1 MKKFDIDWDALKR
14 LAHFVATRSAEDRIP
29 QVAGSLTF
37 TTVLSLVPLVTVAF
51 ALFTAFPIFAS
62 FQQSL
67 QGFLADHLMPAQI
80 NSQIFKYLNQF
91 AEKAKRLTTVGMITL
106 VVTSVMTMMI
116 VESAFNTIWRVR
128 KSRPLAQRI
137 LVYWAVITLGPLLIG
152 VSLSVSSYLL
162 THSMLASAVANVA
175 GAASAASGAASRAM
189 PVFAEWALTGA
200 VLALSVLAFTL
211 SYVYLPNCRVAW
223 RDALVGGLCAAIAFE
238 FAKRGFGLYIRRIP
252 TYTAVYGAFATI
264 PIFLLWVYL
273 SWLITLF
280 GAMLTSALPEI
291 RLGHFH
297 RVDYAGSDL
306 LDTLEL
312 LAWLNDA
319 RDAGRAGYTLH
330 ELAQLQRCGLQTAA
344 RLLDKL
350 EAIDW
355 VARIRR
361 ERDLD
366 RYVLLVNPRHAS
378 LRQLYQLF
386 VIDRNEFTY
395 QLNLDTAHVDGPT
408 LLAALDHRGL
418 DVPLAALLAA
428 RRRRGA
434 QAERA
439 NSARSSPVAA
449 V

>member
-1 MKKFDIDWDALKR
+1 
-14 LAHFVATRSAEDRIP
+14 
-29 QVAGSLTF
+29 
-37 TTVLSLVPLVTVAF
+37 
-51 ALFTAFPIFAS
+51 
-62 FQQSL
+62 
-67 QGFLADHLMPAQI
+67 MPAQI

-91 AEKAKRLTTVGMITL
+91 AEKAKGLTTLGMIIL
-106 VVTSVMTMMI
+106 VVTSVMTMMT

-152 VSLSVSSYLL
+152 VSLSVSSYVL
-162 THSMLASAVANVA
+162 THSMLASTVANVA
-175 GAASAASGAASRAM
+175 GAASAASGIASRTM
-189 PVFAEWALTGA
+189 PAIVEWALTGA
-200 VLALSVLAFTL
+200 MLPLSGLAFTL

-238 FAKRGFGLYIRRIP
+238 LAKRGFGLYIRRIP

-280 GAMLTSALPEI
+280 GAMLTSALPAI

-306 LDTLEL
+306 LDALEI
-312 LAWLNDA
+312 LAWLNGA
-319 RDAGRAGYTLH
+319 RDAGRAGYMLH
-330 ELAQLQRCGLQTAA
+330 ELARLQRCGLETAA

-355 VARIRR
+355 VARIQC
-361 ERDLD
+361 ERDAD
-366 RYVLLVNPRHAS
+366 CYVLLINPRHAS
-378 LRQLYQLF
+378 VRQLYELF
-386 VIDRNEFTY
+386 VIDRDEFTY
-395 QLNLDTAHVDGPT
+395 QLNLDTAHIDGPT
-408 LLAALDHRGL
+408 LLAALHHHGL
-418 DVPLAALLAA
+418 NVSLAALLTA
-428 RRRRGA
+428 RRRRSG
-434 QAERA
+434 QAEWPS
-439 NSARSSPVAA
+439 SARSPVSA

>member
-1 MKKFDIDWDALKR
+1 MTKFNIDLDALKR
-14 LAHFVATRSAEDRIP
+14 LAHFIAQRSAEDRIP

-37 TTVLSLVPLVTVAF
+37 TTVLSLVPLATVAF
-51 ALFTAFPIFAS
+51 ALFTVFPLFAS

-91 AEKAKRLTTVGMITL
+91 AEKAKGLTTIGTITL
-106 VVTSVMTMMI
+106 MVTSVMTMMI
-116 VESAFNTIWRVR
+116 VESSFNTIWRVR

-137 LVYWAVITLGPLLIG
+137 LVYWAIITLGPLLIG
-152 VSLSVSSYLL
+152 ASLSVSSYLL
-162 THSMLASAVANVA
+162 THSMFASTVANVA
-175 GAASAASGAASRAM
+175 GVASGVASRAM
-189 PVFAEWALTGA
+189 PTFVEWALIGA
-200 VLALSVLAFTL
+200 VLPLSVLAFTL

-223 RDALVGGLCAAIAFE
+223 CDALIGGLCAAIAFE
-238 FAKRGFGLYIRRIP
+238 LAKRGFGFYILHIP

-306 LDTLEL
+306 LDALEL
-312 LAWLNDA
+312 IAWLNEA
-319 RDAGRAGYTLH
+319 RNMSRARYTLY
-330 ELAQLQRCGLQTAA
+330 ELASLQRCGLKTAA

-355 VARIRR
+355 IARIRSQKKP
-361 ERDLD
+361 DH
-366 RYVLLVNPRHAS
+366 YVLVVNLWHVS
-378 LRQLYQLF
+378 LRHLYQLF
-386 VIDRNEFTY
+386 VIDKDEFIY
-395 QLNLDTAHVDGPT
+395 QLNLDTAHINSLTLLTALDHHGLDISLAT
-408 LLAALDHRGL
+408 LLA
-418 DVPLAALLAA
+418 
-428 RRRRGA
+428 
-434 QAERA
+434 ERCA
-439 NSARSSPVAA
+439 YIPSSGSCYA
-449 V
+449 

>member
-1 MKKFDIDWDALKR
+1 MTKFDVDWDELKR
-14 LAHFVATRSAEDRIP
+14 LARFVATRSGEDRIP

-91 AEKAKRLTTVGMITL
+91 AEKAKGLTTVGMITL
-106 VVTSVMTMMI
+106 VVTSVTTMMI
-116 VESAFNTIWRVR
+116 VESAFNMIWRVR

-152 VSLSVSSYLL
+152 VSLSVSSYVL
-162 THSMLASAVANVA
+162 THSMLASTVANVA
-175 GAASAASGAASRAM
+175 GAASAASGFASRAM
-189 PVFAEWALTGA
+189 PAMVEWALTGA
-200 VLALSVLAFTL
+200 VLSLSVLAFTL
-211 SYVYLPNCRVAW
+211 LYKYLPNCHVVW
-223 RDALVGGLCAAIAFE
+223 RDALVGALCAAIAFE
-238 FAKRGFGLYIRRIP
+238 LAKRGFGLYIRRIP

-280 GAMLTSALPEI
+280 GAMLASALPEI

-306 LDTLEL
+306 LDALEI

-319 RDAGRAGYTLH
+319 REAGRVGCTAH
-330 ELAQLQRCGLQTAA
+330 ELARLQRCGLDTVA

-350 EAIDW
+350 EASDW
-355 VARIRR
+355 IARIQR
-361 ERDLD
+361 EHDAD
-366 RYVLLVNPRHAS
+366 RYVLLIDTRHAS
-378 LRQLYQLF
+378 VRRLYALF
-386 VIDRNEFTY
+386 VIDRDEFTY
-395 QLNLDTAHVDGPT
+395 QLNLDTAHIDGPT
-408 LLAALDHRGL
+408 LLAALDHSGL
-418 DVPLAALLAA
+418 DVSLDVLLAA
-428 RRRRGA
+428 RRRHSG
-434 QAERA
+434 QAGQPG
-439 NSARSSPVAA
+439 NGRSRVATA
-449 V
+449 

>member
-1 MKKFDIDWDALKR
+1 MTKFDVDLDALKR
-14 LAHFVATRSAEDRIP
+14 LASFVARRSAEDRIP

-37 TTVLSLVPLVTVAF
+37 TTVLSLVPLATVAF
-51 ALFTAFPIFAS
+51 ALFTVFPLFAS

-91 AEKAKRLTTVGMITL
+91 EEKAKGLTTIGMITL

-128 KSRPLAQRI
+128 KSRPLAQRV
-137 LVYWAVITLGPLLIG
+137 LVYWAIITLGPLLIG
-152 VSLSVSSYLL
+152 VSLSASSYLL
-162 THSMLASAVANVA
+162 THSMLANAVANMV
-175 GAASAASGAASRAM
+175 GVASAASGIVTRVM
-189 PVFAEWALTGA
+189 PIFIEWVLIGA
-200 VLALSVLAFTL
+200 VLPLSVLAFTL

-223 RDALVGGLCAAIAFE
+223 RDAFIGGLCAAIAFE
-238 FAKRGFGLYIRRIP
+238 CAKRGFGFYILRIP

-306 LDTLEL
+306 LDALEL

-319 RDAGRAGYTLH
+319 RDTSRTRYTLH
-330 ELAQLQRCGLQTAA
+330 ELARLQRCGLKRTAC
-344 RLLDKL
+344 LLGKL
-350 EAIDW
+350 EAINW
-355 VARIRR
+355 IARIPY
-361 ERDLD
+361 EHDSD
-366 RYVLLVNPRHAS
+366 CYVLVVNLRHAS
-378 LRQLYQLF
+378 LRYLYQLF

-395 QLNLDTAHVDGPT
+395 QLNLDTAHVDSRT
-408 LLAALDHRGL
+408 LLAALDHCGL
-418 DVPLAALLAA
+418 DVSLATLFTA
-428 RRRRGA
+428 RRLPCSP
-434 QAERA
+434 QVTVSPTTQQI
-439 NSARSSPVAA
+439 SAA
-449 V
+449 

>member
-1 MKKFDIDWDALKR
+1 MTKFDINLDELKR
-14 LAHFVATRSAEDRIP
+14 FASFVARRSAEDRIP

-37 TTVLSLVPLVTVAF
+37 TTVLSLVPLATVAF
-51 ALFTAFPIFAS
+51 ALFTVFPLFAS

-80 NSQIFKYLNQF
+80 NSQIFKYINQF
-91 AEKAKRLTTVGMITL
+91 EEKAKGLTTIGMITL

-152 VSLSVSSYLL
+152 ASLSVSSYLL
-162 THSMLASAVANVA
+162 THSMLASTVANVA
-175 GAASAASGAASRAM
+175 DVASVASGVAARAI
-189 PVFAEWALTGA
+189 PTFIEWALIGA
-200 VLALSVLAFTL
+200 VLPLSVLAFTL

-223 RDALVGGLCAAIAFE
+223 CDAFIGGLCAAIAFE
-238 FAKRGFGLYIRRIP
+238 LAKRGFGFYILHIP

-306 LDTLEL
+306 LDALEL
-312 LAWLNDA
+312 IAWLNDA
-319 RDAGRAGYTLH
+319 RDAGRACYTLY
-330 ELAQLQRCGLQTAA
+330 ELASLQRCGLKTAA

-350 EAIDW
+350 ESIDW
-355 VARIRR
+355 IARIRHKH
-361 ERDLD
+361 DPD
-366 RYVLLVNPRHAS
+366 YYVLIVNPQNAS

-395 QLNLDTAHVDGPT
+395 QLNLNTAHIDSLT
-408 LLAALDHRGL
+408 LLAALDHPGL
-418 DVPLAALLAA
+418 NISLAALLAT
-428 RRRRGA
+428 R
-434 QAERA
+434 QATLSDS
-439 NSARSSPVAA
+439 NF
-449 V
+449 

>member
-1 MKKFDIDWDALKR
+1 LTKVNIDLNALKR
-14 LAHFVATRSAEDRIP
+14 LARFVAIRSGEDRIP
-29 QVAGSLTF
+29 QIAGSLTF

-67 QGFLADHLMPAQI
+67 QGFLVEHLMPAQI
-80 NSQIFKYLNQF
+80 NSQIFKYLDQF
-91 AEKAKRLTTVGMITL
+91 AQQAKGLTTLGMITL
-106 VVTSVMTMMI
+106 VVTSVTTMMI

-137 LVYWAVITLGPLLIG
+137 LVYWAVLTLGPLLIG
-152 VSLSVSSYLL
+152 VSLSVSSYVL
-162 THSMLASAVANVA
+162 THSMLASTVANVA
-175 GAASAASGAASRAM
+175 GAASAASDAASRAM
-189 PVFAEWALTGA
+189 PGIVDWALTMA
-200 VLALSVLAFTL
+200 VLPLSVFAFTL
-211 SYVYLPNCRVAW
+211 SYKCLPNCRVAW

-238 FAKRGFGLYIRRIP
+238 LAKRGFGWYIRRIP

-280 GAMLTSALPEI
+280 GAMLTSALPDI

-306 LDTLEL
+306 LDALEI

-330 ELAQLQRCGLQTAA
+330 ALARLQRCGLDTTT

-350 EAIDW
+350 EEIDW
-355 VARIRR
+355 VARIQR
-361 ERDLD
+361 ERDAD
-366 RYVLLVNPRHAS
+366 RYVLLVNLRHTS
-378 LRQLYQLF
+378 VRQLYTLF
-386 VIDRNEFTY
+386 IIDRDAFAY
-395 QLNLDTAHVDGPT
+395 RLNLDTVHIDGPT

-418 DVPLAALLAA
+418 DVSLAALLTA
-428 RRRRGA
+428 RRRH
-434 QAERA
+434 
-439 NSARSSPVAA
+439 NTLS
-449 V
+449 